1 MKTMQKG
8 FTLIELMIV
17 VAIIGILAAIA
28 VPAYRDYTI
37 KARVSE
43 GASLMAAVRTGIDV
57 SFSNGRDVGSF
68 PTTATSLGV
77 STNFNSKYVQSVTW
91 DKQGEIT
98 VLLTDEPSLG
108 GARKG
113 QLVYT
118 PDGSAGG
125 NLRWNVKGVGI
136 ADKYVPKN

>member
-1 MKTMQKG
+1 MKTAQRG

-43 GASLMAAVRTGIDV
+43 GASLVSAVRTGIDV
-57 SFSNGRDVGSF
+57 AFSNGRDLGQI
-68 PTTATSLGV
+68 PTSATSLGV
-77 STNFNSKYVQSVTW
+77 STNFNSKYVASVTW
-91 DKQGEIT
+91 TNTGVIT
-98 VLLTDEPSLG
+98 VTLTNDPSLG
-108 GARKG
+108 PTKGG

-118 PDGSAGG
+118 PTSAGG
-125 NLRWNVKGVGI
+125 NLRWTVAGVGI
-136 ADKYVPKN
+136 ADKYVPKS